1 MNVYII
7 LKDNLENIFLSDKV
21 LKERKEIRI
30 NNREII
36 YEQFEG
42 FFRIQIVGIVKLYY
56 VPKNTTIKKYIDFID
71 VTDNEKFKLKNIING
86 SLIITNLIIEG
97 ADGTGKTTLV
107 NHLAQ
112 KGYISQDRAIY
123 KITQSMREEILKEQ
137 RIHNVKEYLEA
148 DKRRKVVFLYLSDEK
163 VLEQRIFSRERI
175 SEYDKKAIIFQRLYL
190 DTYSCLRRCSNLY
203 IVDCLNKTL
212 EQIEYEIIKLI

>member
-56 VPKNTTIKKYIDFID
+56 VPKN
-71 VTDNEKFKLKNIING
+71 
-86 SLIITNLIIEG
+86 
-97 ADGTGKTTLV
+97 
-107 NHLAQ
+107 
-112 KGYISQDRAIY
+112 
-123 KITQSMREEILKEQ
+123 M
-137 RIHNVKEYLEA
+137 
-148 DKRRKVVFLYLSDEK
+148 
-163 VLEQRIFSRERI
+163 
-175 SEYDKKAIIFQRLYL
+175 
-190 DTYSCLRRCSNLY
+190 
-203 IVDCLNKTL
+203 
-212 EQIEYEIIKLI
+212 